1 MILLNVENI
10 SKSYSEKK
18 LLTDI
23 SFGINE
29 GDKIGLI
36 GINGTG
42 KSTLLRLIA
51 GAEQPDSGRIVK
63 GNSVRIEYLPQNPDF
78 NLEATVLEQV
88 FRGNSKEM
96 ALIREY
102 EKACQ
107 NQAASYETIIE
118 LTHKMDAAHAW
129 NIESEAKSVLTKLGI
144 IEFDQKIG
152 NMSGGQKK
160 RIALA
165 AALINPSELLILD
178 EPTNHLD
185 NETIDWLEQY
195 LNRRK
200 GALLMVTHD
209 RYFLDRVTNQIIEL
223 DRGNL
228 YSYSGNYSCF
238 LEKKLERVQIEAA
251 GEKKRQILLK
261 KELEWIKK
269 GAKARTTKQK
279 ARIERF
285 ENLRDQEVNE
295 ASEKMEISVAGSR
308 LGKKVIELEHINKSF
323 GPKKVIDDFSYIV
336 LRNDRVG
343 IIGPNGSG
351 KSTLINI
358 ISGRLKSD
366 SGTVEVGDTVKIGL
380 YSQETYHID
389 DSMRVI
395 DYIKEGGE
403 FLENGEGYRVSAS
416 QMLET
421 FLFTPEEQWTPISRL
436 SGGEKRRL
444 YLLRVLMEGP
454 NVLLLDEP
462 TNDLDIETLSILED
476 YIENF
481 QGAVVAISHD
491 RYFLDRIAEKIFV
504 FEGNGVINQYTGNY
518 TEISSELKAEK
529 QEEERSS
536 AREKDKEKDSK
547 KDDKGS
553 EKKKPLKFTFKEQ
566 KEYEEIDSIIE
577 EIEKKLEQTE
587 KNINEASSDYTKL
600 EELLKDKGRLEL
612 ELQEKMERWVY
623 LNELAEKIEMNK
635 K

>member
-1 MILLNVENI
+1 MILINVENI

-23 SFGINE
+23 SLGINE

-42 KSTLLRLIA
+42 KSTLMKLIA
-51 GAEQPDSGRIVK
+51 GVEQADSGRIVK

-78 NLEATVLEQV
+78 NLEAAVLEQV
-88 FRGNSKEM
+88 FRGDTKEM
-96 ALIREY
+96 VLIREY
-102 EKACQ
+102 EKAFQ
-107 NQAASYETIIE
+107 DQDTPYETIIE

-129 NIESEAKSVLTKLGI
+129 DIETEAKSVLTRLGI
-144 IEFDQKIG
+144 TDFEQKVG

-165 AALINPSELLILD
+165 AALINPSDLLILD

-185 NETIDWLEQY
+185 NDTIDWLEQY
-195 LNRRK
+195 LNKRK

-209 RYFLDRVTNQIIEL
+209 RYFLDRVTNEIIEL
-223 DRGNL
+223 DRGVL
-228 YSYSGNYSCF
+228 YSYSGNYSSF
-238 LEKKLERVQIEAA
+238 LEKKLERVQIEASS
-251 GEKKRQILLK
+251 EKKRQSLLK
-261 KELEWIKK
+261 KELEWIKR

-285 ENLRDQEVNE
+285 EKLRDQEVAE
-295 ASEKMEISVAGSR
+295 APEKMEISVGGSR
-308 LGKKVIELEHINKSF
+308 LGRKVIELEHIDKSF
-323 GPKKVIDDFSYIV
+323 GDKKVIDDFSYIV
-336 LRNDRVG
+336 LRKDRVG

-358 ISGRLKSD
+358 MSGRLESD
-366 SGTVEVGDTVKIGL
+366 SGQVQIGDTVKIGL
-380 YSQETYHID
+380 YSQETYHMD

-395 DYIKEGGE
+395 EYIKEGGE
-403 FLENGEGYRVSAS
+403 FIENAEGYRVSAS

-421 FLFTPEEQWTPISRL
+421 FLFTPEEQWTPISKL

-476 YIENF
+476 YIVSF

-491 RYFLDRIAEKIFV
+491 RYFLDRIAEKVFV

-518 TEISSELKAEK
+518 SEISSELKTEK
-529 QEEERSS
+529 QEEERIVS
-536 AREKDKEKDSK
+536 KEKEKESK
-547 KDDKGS
+547 KVSNGG
-553 EKKKPLKFTFKEQ
+553 EKKKPLKFTFREQ

-577 EIEKKLEQTE
+577 GIEKKLEKVE
-587 KNINEASSDYTKL
+587 KDINEAASDYAKL
-600 EELLKDKGRLEL
+600 EQLLKDKGQLEL
-612 ELQEKMERWVY
+612 ELQDKMERWVY
-623 LNELAEKIEMNK
+623 LNELAERIEMNQK
-635 K
+635 